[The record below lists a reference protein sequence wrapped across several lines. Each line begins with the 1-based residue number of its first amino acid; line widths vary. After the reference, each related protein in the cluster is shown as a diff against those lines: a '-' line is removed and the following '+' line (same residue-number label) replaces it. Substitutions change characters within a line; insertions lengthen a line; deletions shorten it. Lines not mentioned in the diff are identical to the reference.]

1 MVQIWDMTR
10 EKGMGPVAATLQL
23 VREGS
28 IAELRRG
35 TFQVLLDGEDVGSI
49 EPHQTIDVPIQ
60 PGHHELQVKLGRYT
74 SRTGPFDTADGET
87 VSFRCY
93 GGRIWPLYLAS
104 IVKPDMALTLKR
116 E

>member
-1 MVQIWDMTR
+1 M
-10 EKGMGPVAATLQL
+10 AATLQL

-35 TFQVLLDGEDVGSI
+35 TFQVLLDGDDIGSI

-93 GGRIWPLYLAS
+93 GGRILAPLPRVHRQARHGAHAQAR
-104 IVKPDMALTLKR
+104 VNANGTAPTLT
-116 E
+116 